1 MPTAKEA
8 THYFYTANV
17 IATIKKAGHYATVFR
32 TSDQLAAVV
41 FSQEH
46 STLLAT
52 DSNSSVLRYECLED
66 SGPRSYTA
74 YGASED
80 KPLDTSGLAFNGERL
95 DRLSSTY
102 LLGNGYRCFS
112 PSLMRFL
119 SPDNLSPFEH
129 GGINA
134 YAYCSDDPINFTDP
148 TGHMMR
154 RRAPHPVPREAMH
167 NRVIELVKKNAN
179 LNDNFRSA
187 NKARNAA
194 TAELNG
200 LNTRYA
206 NIDKSYGINQRGE
219 SGLKTKPHPDTVA
232 KAANVKEEIV
242 RRRVELKHIIA
253 DSQAT
258 MDSVKAQQGAMQEEI
273 NIYKE
278 KMGDDAFFR
287 AFNQTRIH
295 QHNIRSGL
303 D

>member
-1 MPTAKEA
+1 MPTAKEV

-17 IATIKKAGHYATVFR
+17 ISTIKKAGHYAMVFR
-32 TSDQLAAVV
+32 TSDRLAAVV
-41 FSQEH
+41 FPQEQ
-46 STLLAT
+46 STLLTT
-52 DSNSSVLRYECLED
+52 DSNSSLLRYECLEG

-80 KPLDTSGLAFNGERL
+80 KPLETSGLAFNGERL
-95 DRLSSTY
+95 DHLSNAY

-129 GGINA
+129 GGINP

-179 LNDNFRSA
+179 LNDNFKVA

-194 TAELNG
+194 TVELNE
-200 LNTRYA
+200 LKTRYA
-206 NIDKSYGINQRGE
+206 NVDKSYGINQPGE
-219 SGLKTKPHPDTVA
+219 SGLKTRPHPSTVA

-242 RRRVELKHIIA
+242 RRRVELNHLIA

-258 MDSVKAQQGAMQEEI
+258 MDRLKAQQSAMQEEI
-273 NIYKE
+273 QIYKE
-278 KMGDDAFFR
+278 TMGNEAFSR
-287 AFNQTRIH
+287 AFNQTTIH